1 MSTTQDNDK
10 EQNTVVGVL
19 LTLIILFAIALASG
33 FGLYKSG
40 VFGGKNGA
48 VATSSASASAA
59 AMAAAMA
66 ADAASASASA
76 SASATDGAAAAAAT
90 LAAPAA
96 DTASATAAADEASVQ
111 YDNGKVRF
119 YFASGKA
126 ELAAGANDALN
137 QLLAAAKDGQKLVIS
152 GYHDSTGSAELNAE
166 LAKQRAI
173 AVADALKA
181 LGVPES
187 RLELKKP
194 EVAEITSG
202 SNAEARRVEVT
213 IED

>member
-59 AMAAAMA
+59 AMAA
-66 ADAASASASA
+66 DAASA
-76 SASATDGAAAAAAT
+76 SASATDGAAAAT

-137 QLLAAAKDGQKLVIS
+137 QLLAAAKGGQKLVIS

>member
-1 MSTTQDNDK
+1 M
-10 EQNTVVGVL
+10 
-19 LTLIILFAIALASG
+19 
-33 FGLYKSG
+33 
-40 VFGGKNGA
+40 
-48 VATSSASASAA
+48 
-59 AMAAAMA
+59 
-66 ADAASASASA
+66 
-76 SASATDGAAAAAAT
+76 
-90 LAAPAA
+90 
-96 DTASATAAADEASVQ
+96 Q

-152 GYHDSTGSAELNAE
+152 GYHDSTGSAQLNAE

>member
-48 VATSSASASAA
+48 VATSSASAS
-59 AMAAAMA
+59 AAAMA

-152 GYHDSTGSAELNAE
+152 GYHDSTGSAQLNAE

>member
-59 AMAAAMA
+59 AMAA
-66 ADAASASASA
+66 DAASA
-76 SASATDGAAAAAAT
+76 SASATDGAAAAAAAAAT

-152 GYHDSTGSAELNAE
+152 GYHDSTGSAQLNAE

>member
-19 LTLIILFAIALASG
+19 LTLIILFAIALATG

-40 VFGGKNGA
+40 VFGGKDGA

-59 AMAAAMA
+59 AMASDAASAANGAAAVTTATAAATM
-66 ADAASASASA
+66 ADAASA
-76 SASATDGAAAAAAT
+76 AA
-90 LAAPAA
+90 
-96 DTASATAAADEASVQ
+96 AAADEASVQ
-111 YDNGKVRF
+111 YEEGKVRF
-119 YFASGKA
+119 YFASGKSD
-126 ELAAGANDALN
+126 LAAGANDALN

-181 LGVPES
+181 LGVDES

-194 EVAEITSG
+194 EVAEITTG

>member
-19 LTLIILFAIALASG
+19 LTLIILFAIALATC

-40 VFGGKNGA
+40 VFGGKDGA

-59 AMAAAMA
+59 AMASDAASAANGAAAVATATAAATM
-66 ADAASASASA
+66 ADAASASA
-76 SASATDGAAAAAAT
+76 
-90 LAAPAA
+90 
-96 DTASATAAADEASVQ
+96 AAADEASVQ
-111 YDNGKVRF
+111 YEEGKVRF
-119 YFASGKA
+119 YFASGKSD
-126 ELAAGANDALN
+126 LAAGANDALN

-181 LGVPES
+181 LGVDES
-187 RLELKKP
+187 RRELKKQ
-194 EVAEITSG
+194 EVAEITIG

>member
-59 AMAAAMA
+59 AMAA
-66 ADAASASASA
+66 DAASA
-76 SASATDGAAAAAAT
+76 SASATDGAAAAT

-152 GYHDSTGSAELNAE
+152 GYHDSTGSAKLNAE

>member
-59 AMAAAMA
+59 AMAA
-66 ADAASASASA
+66 DAASA
-76 SASATDGAAAAAAT
+76 SASATDGAAAAT

-119 YFASGKA
+119 YFASGKT

-152 GYHDSTGSAELNAE
+152 GYHDSTGSAQLNAE

>member
-1 MSTTQDNDK
+1 M
-10 EQNTVVGVL
+10 
-19 LTLIILFAIALASG
+19 
-33 FGLYKSG
+33 
-40 VFGGKNGA
+40 FGGKDGA

-59 AMAAAMA
+59 AMASDAASAANGAAAVTTATAAATM
-66 ADAASASASA
+66 ADAASASA
-76 SASATDGAAAAAAT
+76 
-90 LAAPAA
+90 
-96 DTASATAAADEASVQ
+96 AAADEASVQ
-111 YDNGKVRF
+111 YEEGKVRF
-119 YFASGKA
+119 YFASGKSD
-126 ELAAGANDALN
+126 LAAGANDALN

-181 LGVPES
+181 LGVDES

-194 EVAEITSG
+194 EVAEITTG

>member
-59 AMAAAMA
+59 AMAA
-66 ADAASASASA
+66 DAASASASA
-76 SASATDGAAAAAAT
+76 SASATDGAAAAT

-152 GYHDSTGSAELNAE
+152 GYHDSTGSAQLNAE

>member
-59 AMAAAMA
+59 AMAA
-66 ADAASASASA
+66 DAASA
-76 SASATDGAAAAAAT
+76 SASATDGAAAAT

-152 GYHDSTGSAELNAE
+152 GYHDSTGSAQLNAE

>member
-1 MSTTQDNDK
+1 M
-10 EQNTVVGVL
+10 
-19 LTLIILFAIALASG
+19 
-33 FGLYKSG
+33 
-40 VFGGKNGA
+40 
-48 VATSSASASAA
+48 
-59 AMAAAMA
+59 
-66 ADAASASASA
+66 
-76 SASATDGAAAAAAT
+76 
-90 LAAPAA
+90 
-96 DTASATAAADEASVQ
+96 Q

>member
-48 VATSSASASAA
+48 VATSSASAS
-59 AMAAAMA
+59 AAAMA

-119 YFASGKA
+119 YFASGKT

-152 GYHDSTGSAELNAE
+152 GYHDSTGSAQLNAE

>member
-19 LTLIILFAIALASG
+19 LTLIILFAIALATG

-40 VFGGKNGA
+40 VFGGKDGA

-59 AMAAAMA
+59 AMASDAASAANGAAAVTTATAAATM
-66 ADAASASASA
+66 ADAASA
-76 SASATDGAAAAAAT
+76 GA
-90 LAAPAA
+90 
-96 DTASATAAADEASVQ
+96 AAADEASVQ
-111 YDNGKVRF
+111 YEEGKVRF
-119 YFASGKA
+119 YFASGKSD
-126 ELAAGANDALN
+126 LAAGANDALN

-181 LGVPES
+181 LGVDES

-194 EVAEITSG
+194 EVAEITTG

>member
-59 AMAAAMA
+59 AMAA
-66 ADAASASASA
+66 DAASA
-76 SASATDGAAAAAAT
+76 SASATDGAAAAT

-119 YFASGKA
+119 YFASGKT

>member
-19 LTLIILFAIALASG
+19 LTLIILFAIALATG

-40 VFGGKNGA
+40 VFGGKDGA

-59 AMAAAMA
+59 AMASDAASAANGAAAVTTATAAATM
-66 ADAASASASA
+66 ADAASA
-76 SASATDGAAAAAAT
+76 GA
-90 LAAPAA
+90 
-96 DTASATAAADEASVQ
+96 AAADEASVQ
-111 YDNGKVRF
+111 YEEGKVRF
-119 YFASGKA
+119 YFASGKSD
-126 ELAAGANDALN
+126 LAAGANDALN

-152 GYHDSTGSAELNAE
+152 GYHDSTGSAELTAE

-181 LGVPES
+181 LGVDES

-194 EVAEITSG
+194 EVAEITTG

>member
-59 AMAAAMA
+59 AMAA
-66 ADAASASASA
+66 DAASASASA
-76 SASATDGAAAAAAT
+76 SASATDGAAAAT

-119 YFASGKA
+119 YFASGKS

>member
-48 VATSSASASAA
+48 VATSSASAS
-59 AMAAAMA
+59 AAAMA

>member
-19 LTLIILFAIALASG
+19 LTLIILFAIALATG

-40 VFGGKNGA
+40 VFGGKDGA

-59 AMAAAMA
+59 AMASDAASAANGAAAVTTATAAATM
-66 ADAASASASA
+66 ADAASASA
-76 SASATDGAAAAAAT
+76 
-90 LAAPAA
+90 
-96 DTASATAAADEASVQ
+96 AAADEASVQ
-111 YDNGKVRF
+111 YEEGKVRF
-119 YFASGKA
+119 YFASGKSD
-126 ELAAGANDALN
+126 LAAGANDALN

-181 LGVPES
+181 LGVDES

-194 EVAEITSG
+194 EVAEITTG

>member
-19 LTLIILFAIALASG
+19 LTLIILFAIALATG

-40 VFGGKNGA
+40 VFGGNDGA

-59 AMAAAMA
+59 AMASDAASAANGAAAVTTATAAATM
-66 ADAASASASA
+66 ADAASA
-76 SASATDGAAAAAAT
+76 GA
-90 LAAPAA
+90 
-96 DTASATAAADEASVQ
+96 AAADEASVQ
-111 YDNGKVRF
+111 YEEGKVRF
-119 YFASGKA
+119 YFASGKSD
-126 ELAAGANDALN
+126 LAAGANDALN

-181 LGVPES
+181 LGVDES

-194 EVAEITSG
+194 EVAEITTG

>member
-19 LTLIILFAIALASG
+19 LTLVILFAIALASG

-59 AMAAAMA
+59 AMASDAASAANGAAAVTTATAAATM
-66 ADAASASASA
+66 ADAASASA
-76 SASATDGAAAAAAT
+76 
-90 LAAPAA
+90 
-96 DTASATAAADEASVQ
+96 AAADEASVQ
-111 YDNGKVRF
+111 YEEGKVRF
-119 YFASGKA
+119 YFASGKSD
-126 ELAAGANDALN
+126 LAAGANDALN

-181 LGVPES
+181 LGVDES

-194 EVAEITSG
+194 EVAEITTG

>member
-19 LTLIILFAIALASG
+19 LTLIILFAIALATG

-40 VFGGKNGA
+40 VFGGKDGA

-59 AMAAAMA
+59 AMASDAASAANGAAAVTTATAAATM
-66 ADAASASASA
+66 ADAASA
-76 SASATDGAAAAAAT
+76 GA
-90 LAAPAA
+90 
-96 DTASATAAADEASVQ
+96 AAADEASVQ
-111 YDNGKVRF
+111 YEEGKVRF
-119 YFASGKA
+119 YFASGKSD
-126 ELAAGANDALN
+126 LAAGANDALN

-181 LGVPES
+181 LGVDES

-194 EVAEITSG
+194 EVAEITIG

>member
-59 AMAAAMA
+59 AMAA
-66 ADAASASASA
+66 DAASA

-119 YFASGKA
+119 YFASGKS

>member
-59 AMAAAMA
+59 AMAA
-66 ADAASASASA
+66 DAASA
-76 SASATDGAAAAAAT
+76 SASATDGAAAAT

>member
-48 VATSSASASAA
+48 VATFSASAS
-59 AMAAAMA
+59 AAAMA

>member
-40 VFGGKNGA
+40 VFGGKDGA

-59 AMAAAMA
+59 AMASDAASAANGAAAVTTATAAATM
-66 ADAASASASA
+66 ADAASASA
-76 SASATDGAAAAAAT
+76 
-90 LAAPAA
+90 
-96 DTASATAAADEASVQ
+96 AAADEASVQ
-111 YDNGKVRF
+111 YEEGKVRF
-119 YFASGKA
+119 YFASGKSD
-126 ELAAGANDALN
+126 LAAGANDALN

-181 LGVPES
+181 LGVDES

-194 EVAEITSG
+194 EVAEITTG

>member
-59 AMAAAMA
+59 AMAA
-66 ADAASASASA
+66 DAASAT
-76 SASATDGAAAAAAT
+76 ASATDGAAAAT

>member
-152 GYHDSTGSAELNAE
+152 GYHDSTGSAQLNAE

>member
-59 AMAAAMA
+59 AMAA
-66 ADAASASASA
+66 DAASA
-76 SASATDGAAAAAAT
+76 SASATDGAAAAT

-119 YFASGKA
+119 YFASGKT

-137 QLLAAAKDGQKLVIS
+137 QLLAAAKGGQKLVIS

>member
-59 AMAAAMA
+59 AMAA
-66 ADAASASASA
+66 DAASA

>member
-59 AMAAAMA
+59 AMAA
-66 ADAASASASA
+66 DAASA
-76 SASATDGAAAAAAT
+76 SASATDGAAAAT

-152 GYHDSTGSAELNAE
+152 GYHDSTGSAQLNAE

-194 EVAEITSG
+194 EVAEITTG

>member
-59 AMAAAMA
+59 AMAA
-66 ADAASASASA
+66 DAASA
-76 SASATDGAAAAAAT
+76 SASATDGAAAAT

-194 EVAEITSG
+194 EVSEITSG

>member
-59 AMAAAMA
+59 AMAA
-66 ADAASASASA
+66 DAASA
-76 SASATDGAAAAAAT
+76 SASATDGAAAAT

-119 YFASGKA
+119 YFASGKS

>member
-48 VATSSASASAA
+48 VATSSASAS
-59 AMAAAMA
+59 AAAMA

-152 GYHDSTGSAELNAE
+152 GYHDSTGSAQLNAE

-194 EVAEITSG
+194 DVAEITSG
-202 SNAEARRVEVT
+202 DNAEARRVEVT

>member
-59 AMAAAMA
+59 AMAA
-66 ADAASASASA
+66 DAASA
-76 SASATDGAAAAAAT
+76 SASATDGAAAAT

-181 LGVPES
+181 LGVHEC

-194 EVAEITSG
+194 EVAEITSR

>member
-59 AMAAAMA
+59 AMAA
-66 ADAASASASA
+66 DAASASASA
-76 SASATDGAAAAAAT
+76 SASATDGAAAAT

>member
-59 AMAAAMA
+59 AMAA
-66 ADAASASASA
+66 DAASA
-76 SASATDGAAAAAAT
+76 SASATDGAAAAAAAAAA

-152 GYHDSTGSAELNAE
+152 GYHDSTGSAQLNAE

>member
-40 VFGGKNGA
+40 VFGGKHGA

-59 AMAAAMA
+59 AMAA
-66 ADAASASASA
+66 DAASA
-76 SASATDGAAAAAAT
+76 SASATDGAAAAT

-152 GYHDSTGSAELNAE
+152 GYHDSTGSAQLNAE

>member
-59 AMAAAMA
+59 AMAA
-66 ADAASASASA
+66 DAA
-76 SASATDGAAAAAAT
+76 SASATDGAAAAT

-119 YFASGKA
+119 YFACGKA